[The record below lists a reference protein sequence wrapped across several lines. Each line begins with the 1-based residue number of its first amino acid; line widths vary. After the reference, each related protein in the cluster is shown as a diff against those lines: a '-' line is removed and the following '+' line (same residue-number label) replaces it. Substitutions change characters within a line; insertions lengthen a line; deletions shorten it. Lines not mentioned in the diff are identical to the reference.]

1 MELENDEV
9 LVRVAWVKLVVAGAA
24 GMIAGLL
31 GLQGVLVILC
41 FLLLSNAASFYYVS
55 KVLELDDEDVGRTA
69 ILQEGWQS
77 LFAFLLSWILAFQ
90 LTL

>member
-1 MELENDEV
+1 MELENEAV
-9 LVRVAWVKLVVAGAA
+9 LVHVSWVKLAVAGVA
-24 GMIAGLL
+24 GVVAGLL
-31 GLQGVLVILC
+31 GLQGVLVILG
-41 FLLLSNAASFYYVS
+41 FLLGSNAASFFYVS

-77 LFAFLLSWILAFQ
+77 VFAFLLSWILAFQ